1 MPPPHKMSLYLPL
14 LILVLLLKA
23 PECVPSSLTFVGDNP
38 RCVAN
43 AKGNTE
49 PKYFYYGDIA
59 LNIKILTSSRLTHK
73 LVSTILAVFTE
84 EVLGYANV
92 TLVEI
97 GDPRLGF
104 EPDAQFANIS
114 SCEKNE

>member
-1 MPPPHKMSLYLPL
+1 MSIYLPIL
-14 LILVLLLKA
+14 TLAVILIQA
-23 PECVPSSLTFVGDNP
+23 PECVLPSSLTFISDHP
-38 RCVAN
+38 RCIVN
-43 AKGNTE
+43 AKGSTE

-73 LVSTILAVFTE
+73 LVSTILGVFAE

-97 GDPRLGF
+97 EDPRLGF
-104 EPDAQFANIS
+104 EPDVQFANIS